1 VRWLRVGVVS
11 IGALAML
18 SGIALFELEW
28 VPASAAGWMLLPLAG
43 AALLLVEGVAELGL
57 AKSRRVLAPQGAVL
71 LAVIAVLLA
80 LGLAVA
86 WTHFA

>member
-1 VRWLRVGVVS
+1 VGTIS

-28 VPASAAGWMLLPLAG
+28 VPASAVGWTLLPLAG
-43 AALLLVEGVAELGL
+43 AALLLFEGIAELGL
-57 AKSRRVLAPQGAVL
+57 AKTRRALTPQGAVL
-71 LAVIAVLLA
+71 LAVIVVLLA

>member
-1 VRWLRVGVVS
+1 VRWLRIGLTS

-18 SGIALFELEW
+18 SGIALFEFEW
-28 VPASAAGWMLLPLAG
+28 VPASALGWVLLPLAG
-43 AALLLVEGVAELGL
+43 AAVLLAQGVVELRL
-57 AKSRRVLAPQGAVL
+57 AKTSGVLTVQGAVFL
-71 LAVIAVLLA
+71 GIIAVLLA